1 MQRNFGHH
9 LQRSREA
16 TRSLLTNEN
25 RSLGLPSLLTR
36 LGDLTR
42 SNAFLWA
49 ETGLR
54 MQEQH
59 SRGTAA
65 GLTLSRSLVLATLA
79 ADLFSGYLTLRE
91 RARLWPHLVQE
102 RDWELQHQ
110 RGANHT
116 LDTAASLGGAMIKAC
131 QFASTRPDLL
141 PAVYIQ
147 TLARLQDRMPP
158 HPWSVIQTEISQ
170 ELGRNLT
177 DVFAEIEPEPVA
189 AASIAQVHRARL
201 HDGRQVAVKIQYPEV
216 ASLISTDLALIE
228 RVLTLQ
234 PRVAPNLQFRPIL
247 DYLRATLPL
256 ELDFRREARL
266 MTKLRTALR
275 PHSNVVI
282 PTVIPELSSDH
293 LLVMEFMDGIK
304 ITERAALVKA
314 GIDPEQVARQLNEL
328 YAEQMMQL
336 GILHADPHPGNI
348 FVQPGSNGPLL
359 VLLDHGLTVEMA
371 PALMHSLRTMVQSL
385 TEGDFAR
392 LTQALVDAGLQLDEE
407 TEITTLL
414 QLVGVLFG
422 GSTGDM
428 QTSTSP
434 IAVSSRLGRSIGSL
448 SIDLI
453 LVGRALGMLD
463 GITRQ
468 LSSTIDVLEIIGQY
482 SSTQT
487 AQAS

>member
-1 MQRNFGHH
+1 MQPFFRQNI
-9 LQRSREA
+9 QRSLEE
-16 TRSLLTNEN
+16 TRSLLTKEN
-25 RSLGLPSLLTR
+25 RSLGLGSVLAR

-49 ETGLR
+49 ETGLL
-54 MQEQH
+54 MQEQN
-59 SRGTAA
+59 SRGNAIGQT
-65 GLTLSRSLVLATLA
+65 LTRSLALGTLAT
-79 ADLFSGYLTLRE
+79 DIISGYLSLRE
-91 RARLWPHLVQE
+91 RARLWPDLVQE

-110 RGANHT
+110 RGANHV

-141 PAVYIQ
+141 PAIYIQ
-147 TLARLQDRMPP
+147 TLASLQDRLPP
-158 HPWSVIQTEISQ
+158 HPWSTIKVEIAQ
-170 ELGRNLT
+170 ELGRSLT
-177 DVFAEIEPEPVA
+177 EVFAEIEPEPVA

-216 ASLISTDLALIE
+216 ASLISTDLALME
-228 RVLTLQ
+228 RVLAAQ
-234 PRVAPNLQFRPIL
+234 PRIAPDLQLRPIL

-266 MTKLRTALR
+266 MTKLRSALR
-275 PHSNVVI
+275 HHDDVVV
-282 PTVIPELSSDH
+282 PTIIPELVSDH
-293 LLVMEFMDGIK
+293 LLVMEFVEGIK
-304 ITERAALVKA
+304 ITDRPALLKA
-314 GIDPEQVARQLNEL
+314 GIDPDQVARQLNAL

-348 FVQPGSNGPLL
+348 LAQPGPNGPRI
-359 VLLDHGLTVEMA
+359 VLLDHGLTVELA
-371 PALMHSLRTMVQSL
+371 PALIQSLRTMVQSL
-385 TEGDFAR
+385 TEGDFDR

-422 GSTGDM
+422 GSTSDVQSG
-428 QTSTSP
+428 SSP
-434 IAVSSRLGRSIGSL
+434 IAVSSRLGRSIGRL

-453 LVGRALGMLD
+453 LVGRALGLLD

-468 LSSTIDVLEIIGQY
+468 LSSTIDVLDVIGQY
-482 SSTQT
+482 SNTQA